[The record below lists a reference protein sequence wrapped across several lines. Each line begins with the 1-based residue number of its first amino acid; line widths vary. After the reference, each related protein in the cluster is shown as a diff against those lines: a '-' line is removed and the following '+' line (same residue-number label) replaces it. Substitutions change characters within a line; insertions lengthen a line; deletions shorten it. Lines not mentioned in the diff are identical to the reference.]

1 MRDDRRMYW
10 LVVQLL
16 AISAGIYGAMWLF
29 EAVTT

>member
-1 MRDDRRMYW
+1 MKDDRRTYW

-16 AISAGIYGAMWLF
+16 AIAAGVYGAVMLF

>member
-1 MRDDRRMYW
+1 MRDNRTYW

-16 AISAGIYGAMWLF
+16 AIAAGIYGAVLLF